1 MEFFFKPQGVAII
14 GASANPSKGGHFIL
28 NNVMKGFKG
37 GIYPVNPA
45 YPEIDGLKCYS
56 SVLKVPD
63 PVDLAIIFVP
73 APIVPRVLQEC
84 AERGIR
90 GAMIESGG
98 FAESSEEGKLLQDRI
113 IEIHRETGIRIW
125 GPNCM
130 GLVDAVHDYVFS
142 FVLPA
147 IWEKG
152 LVSGDVS
159 LVVQSGMLSAG
170 FLIDIMSNGIMG
182 ISKACSIGNKAD
194 VNECD
199 VLEFLIED
207 PATGVIGLYLES
219 IPDGR
224 RFIDLCRRSA
234 KPVVVLRGG
243 KSQKGA
249 EAAMSHTASLAGN
262 GAVVVGALAQVG
274 VVEAQDFK
282 QMMDLCRSLADYPAI
297 PPADS
302 RRVAILT
309 MSGAAGILSADFIEQ
324 HGLPVADLAPGTVE
338 KLKEIYPDWMPVSNP
353 VDLWPAV
360 ELNGRKK
367 AYRHAF
373 QAVCGDP
380 NVDAVLFHSFVG
392 GDVSNTNVT
401 HLVEMARQAGKPLFG
416 WVMGNRDEAH
426 EFQLHAREL
435 GLPVFGELYRAVECM
450 AAVISRKK
458 LADPNDHATALTAS
472 MPAREQFQELV
483 GEGSGPLDEHRS
495 KQILALCNLPVV
507 EEHIVTSSDQAKD
520 MAETLGLP
528 VVLKGLLPE
537 EVHKTELGLVRTGIS
552 SLEAAAG
559 VFDELQKSMS
569 NSGAVL
575 IQKQVHGYPELI
587 VGLIRDPQFGVCVM
601 CGFGG
606 ILAEVMADSVFAPAP
621 LSHAEALELI
631 GRLKTQKLLNGFRGF
646 APVNRNALADIM
658 VRLGDLGA
666 AFDQIKEIDINPLIV
681 SEGLPVAVDATIIV
695 EKSGGVME
703 L

>member
-1 MEFFFKPQGVAII
+1 MEFFFKPKGVAIV
-14 GASANPSKGGHFIL
+14 GASANPSKGGHFVL
-28 NNVMKGFKG
+28 NNVIKGYNG

-45 YPEIDGLKCYS
+45 YPEINGLKCYP
-56 SVLKVPD
+56 SVLEIPD

-73 APIVPRVLQEC
+73 AAMVPRVLQEC
-84 AERGIR
+84 AERGIK

-98 FAESSEEGKLLQDRI
+98 FAESSEQGQQLQESI
-113 IEIHRETGIRIW
+113 IKIRKETGIRIW

-130 GLVDAVHDYVFS
+130 GLVDAVHGLVFS

-152 LVSGDVS
+152 LVSGNVS

-170 FLIDIMSNGIMG
+170 FLIDIMTNGIMG

-199 VLEFLIED
+199 VLEYLIDD

-224 RFIDLCRRSA
+224 RFIDLCRRST

-243 KSQKGA
+243 KSPKGA

-274 VVEAQDFK
+274 VVEAYDFK
-282 QMMDLCRSLADYPAI
+282 QMMDLCRSLADYPEI

-309 MSGAAGILSADFIEQ
+309 MSGAAGILSADFIER
-324 HGLPVADLAPGTVE
+324 HDLKVADLSADTLE
-338 KLKEIYPDWMPVSNP
+338 QLKEIYPDWMPVSNP

-360 ELNGRKK
+360 ELNGRKQ

-373 QAVCGDP
+373 KAVCGDP
-380 NVDAVLFHSFVG
+380 QVDAVLFHSFVG
-392 GDVSNTNVT
+392 GDVSSANVT
-401 HLVEMARQAGKPLFG
+401 NLVEMARQAGKPLFG
-416 WVMGNRDEAH
+416 WVMGTRDEAH
-426 EFQLHAREL
+426 KFQLHAKEL
-435 GLPVFGELYRAVECM
+435 GLPVFGELFRAVECM

-458 LADPNDHATALTAS
+458 LPEPNGQDTAPAPS
-472 MPAREQFQELV
+472 MPYLKKLQELLQ
-483 GEGSGPLDEHRS
+483 EGNGPLDEHRS
-495 KQILALCNLPVV
+495 KQILALCNVPVV
-507 EEHIVTSSDQAKD
+507 EERIVSSSDQAKEI
-520 MAETLGLP
+520 AATLGLP

-537 EVHKTELGLVRTGIS
+537 QVHKTEQGLVRTGIS
-552 SLEAAAG
+552 SFEAVAG
-559 VFDELQKSMS
+559 VFDELQKKMS

-575 IQKQVHGYPELI
+575 IQKQVQGYPELI
-587 VGLIRDPQFGVCVM
+587 VGFIRDPQFGACVM

-621 LSHAEALELI
+621 LSHTQALQLI
-631 GRLKTQKLLNGFRGF
+631 ERLKTQKLLNGFRGF
-646 APVNRNALADIM
+646 PAVNRDALADIL
-658 VRLGDLGA
+658 VRLGRLGVS
-666 AFDQIKEIDINPLIV
+666 FPQIKEVDINPMIV
-681 SEGLPVAVDATIIV
+681 CEGFPVAVDATIVIG
-695 EKSGGVME
+695 E
-703 L
+703 